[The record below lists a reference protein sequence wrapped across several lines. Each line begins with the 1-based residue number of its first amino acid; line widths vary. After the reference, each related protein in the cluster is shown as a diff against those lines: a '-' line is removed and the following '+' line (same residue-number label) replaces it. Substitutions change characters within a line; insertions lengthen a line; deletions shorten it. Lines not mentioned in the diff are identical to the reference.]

1 MSSSCAWATVASN
14 KHAHALPRPPP
25 PCLPLAHQPKSS
37 FVAFVV
43 CFIVAKKQSAK
54 AEGKQQGREGG
65 AEWRGRREAS
75 ACCVSDVSASI
86 SPKQIDKLDL
96 DFVVVVVVVSL
107 RFSQGEEGLALKR
120 KCNICWQRH
129 ANRFLNARVYSPRTL
144 QCVPAMWGILV
155 QQRVCVC
162 NERR

>member
-14 KHAHALPRPPP
+14 KHAHAYLPHPLP
-25 PCLPLAHQPKSS
+25 PCSS
-37 FVAFVV
+37 TKIFF
-43 CFIVAKKQSAK
+43 CCLCCLLHCCQK
-54 AEGKQQGREGG
+54 AVSKGRGEAAGKEGG
-65 AEWRGRREAS
+65 GQRGEEGGKRAPAAS
-75 ACCVSDVSASI
+75 CVSDASASI

-96 DFVVVVVVVSL
+96 DFVVVVVSL

>member
-14 KHAHALPRPPP
+14 KHAHAYMLRPLLLPCSSTKIFFC
-25 PCLPLAHQPKSS
+25 CLCCLLHCCQKAVSKGRGEAAGKSG
-37 FVAFVV
+37 
-43 CFIVAKKQSAK
+43 QRG
-54 AEGKQQGREGG
+54 EEGG
-65 AEWRGRREAS
+65 KRAPAAS
-75 ACCVSDVSASI
+75 CVSDVSASI

-96 DFVVVVVVVSL
+96 DFVVVAVAVVSL

-155 QQRVCVC
+155 QQRVCIC
-162 NERR
+162 NER

>member
-14 KHAHALPRPPP
+14 KHAHAYVPHPLP
-25 PCLPLAHQPKSS
+25 PCSSTKNLLLPLLFASLLPKSS
-37 FVAFVV
+37 
-43 CFIVAKKQSAK
+43 
-54 AEGKQQGREGG
+54 QQRQRESSREGG
-65 AEWRGRREAS
+65 GQRGEKGGKRAPAAS
-75 ACCVSDVSASI
+75 CVSDVSASI

-96 DFVVVVVVVSL
+96 DFVVVVVVVVSL

>member
-14 KHAHALPRPPP
+14 MHTHAYMPRPPP
-25 PCLPLAHQPKSS
+25 HAMACPPLAHQPKYS

-43 CFIVAKKQSAK
+43 CFIVAKKQRAK
-54 AEGKQQGREGG
+54 AAGKEKETGQRVEGSGQRAEGRGKR
-65 AEWRGRREAS
+65 APAAS
-75 ACCVSDVSASI
+75 CVSDVSASI

-96 DFVVVVVVVSL
+96 DFVVVVVSL

-144 QCVPAMWGILV
+144 QCAFNVGYIAAV
-155 QQRVCVC
+155 
-162 NERR
+162 

>member
-14 KHAHALPRPPP
+14 KHAHAYMLRPPP
-25 PCLPLAHQPKSS
+25 SLLINQNLLLLPLLFASLLPKSS
-37 FVAFVV
+37 
-43 CFIVAKKQSAK
+43 
-54 AEGKQQGREGG
+54 QQRHRESSREGG
-65 AEWRGRREAS
+65 AEGRGQRAPAAS
-75 ACCVSDVSASI
+75 CVSDVSASI

-96 DFVVVVVVVSL
+96 DFVVVVVSL

-155 QQRVCVC
+155 QQRVGVC